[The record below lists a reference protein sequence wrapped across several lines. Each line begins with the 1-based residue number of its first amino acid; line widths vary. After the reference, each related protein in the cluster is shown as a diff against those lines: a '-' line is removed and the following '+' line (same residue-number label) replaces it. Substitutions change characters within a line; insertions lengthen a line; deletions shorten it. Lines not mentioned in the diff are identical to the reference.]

1 MRLIDLV
8 NHFLLYW
15 PIAAIS
21 LLLSFVVWAIW
32 VLSIGVSNTRWKR
45 AVQKGSYAD
54 SLQKEHIALQN
65 ARILIL
71 QKSIVSLK
79 KQNTR
84 YRKAIQS
91 MTSTAQRATI
101 VLLEEEGEDEK

>member
-1 MRLIDLV
+1 MKLIDLV

-21 LLLSFVVWAIW
+21 VAMSFVGWGMW
-32 VLSIGVSNTRWKR
+32 RLSISVSNTRWKK
-45 AVQKGSYAD
+45 AIQKGAYAD
-54 SLQKEHIALQN
+54 SVQKEHIALQN

-71 QKSIVSLK
+71 QRKNDSLK
-79 KQNTR
+79 KQNIR

-101 VLLEEEGEDEK
+101 VLLEEEKEDEK